1 MNRTRPLVLSL
12 RLIGLTLI
20 QGYALAEEMVLEV
33 IPLEH
38 RLSADVIP
46 LLKPLVA
53 PGGTVTGMSSQVIV
67 RSTQR
72 NLLEIKRVLAAID
85 RPLRRLKIIVRQQT
99 SQEGVET
106 SQGLSGRYRR
116 GDFELGYDNP
126 HETEG
131 IILDH
136 RGERGELRY
145 RAFGTEDRSRQNHTH
160 FVQTVEGQAAFIYT
174 GRSVPLSGETVIIGP
189 GAAVIQ
195 RSSDYRDTASGFY
208 VMPLVNGDQVT
219 LHISPRLE
227 TFRGGPGGASIDTQ
241 ALSTT
246 VSTQLG
252 QWIDLG
258 ALSEQFNDRA
268 SGLLQNA
275 NIQGQNLHRIWLKVE
290 ALGHP

>member
-1 MNRTRPLVLSL
+1 MPLVVSF
-12 RLIGLTLI
+12 IFVALTLL
-20 QGYALAEEMVLEV
+20 QDHALAQEMVLEV

-46 LLKPLVA
+46 LLKSLVA
-53 PGGTVTGMSSQVIV
+53 PGGTVTGMSSQLIV

-85 RPLRRLKIIVRQQT
+85 RPLRRLKIIVRRQT

-131 IILDH
+131 IILGH

-145 RAFGTEDRSRQNHTH
+145 RAFGAEDQSSQNHTH

-174 GRSVPLSGETVIIGP
+174 GRSLPLSGETVIIGP
-189 GAAVIQ
+189 GGAVIQ

-208 VMPLVNGDQVT
+208 VMPLVNGDRVT

-227 TFRGGPGGASIDTQ
+227 ALRGDPGGASIDTQ

-258 ALSEQFNDRA
+258 AVSERFNDRA
-268 SGLLQNA
+268 SGLLRNA
-275 NIQGQNLHRIWLKVE
+275 NIQGHNLHRIWLKVE

>member
-1 MNRTRPLVLSL
+1 MPLAASL
-12 RLIGLTLI
+12 IFVDLALFP
-20 QGYALAEEMVLEV
+20 GYVVAQEMVLEV
-33 IPLEH
+33 ISLEH

-53 PGGTVTGMSSQVIV
+53 PGGTVTGMSSQLIV
-67 RSTQR
+67 RSSQR

-99 SQEGVET
+99 EQEGVET
-106 SQGLSGRYRR
+106 SQGLSGHYRR
-116 GDFELGYDNP
+116 GDFALGYNNP
-126 HETEG
+126 PETEG
-131 IILDH
+131 MLLGH

-145 RAFGTEDRSRQNHTH
+145 RAFGADDQSSQNHTH
-160 FVQTVEGQAAFIYT
+160 LVQTVEGQAAFIYT

-189 GAAVIQ
+189 GGAVIQ

-208 VMPLVNGDQVT
+208 VMPLVNGDRVT

-227 TFRGGPGGASIDTQ
+227 ALRGGSGRASIDTQ

-258 ALSEQFNDRA
+258 AVSEQFNDRA

-275 NIQGQNLHRIWLKVE
+275 NIQGQNVRRIWLKVE

>member
-1 MNRTRPLVLSL
+1 MPLVVTFFFVDVALFS
-12 RLIGLTLI
+12 
-20 QGYALAEEMVLEV
+20 GYALAEEMVLELM
-33 IPLEH
+33 PLEH

-46 LLKPLVA
+46 FLKPLVA
-53 PGGTVTGMSSQVIV
+53 PGGTVTGMSSQLIV

-72 NLLEIKRVLAAID
+72 NLLEIKRALAAID

-99 SQEGVET
+99 SQEDEET
-106 SQGLSGRYRR
+106 SQGLSGRYRG

-126 HETEG
+126 QETEG
-131 IILDH
+131 MVLEH

-145 RAFGTEDRSRQNHTH
+145 RAFDAEDQSSQDHMH

-174 GRSVPLSGETVIIGP
+174 GRSVPLSGETVIIGS
-189 GAAVIQ
+189 GGTVIQ
-195 RSSDYRDTASGFY
+195 RSSDYRDITSGFY
-208 VMPLVNGDQVT
+208 VMPLVNGDHVT

-227 TFRGGPGGASIDTQ
+227 ALRGGPGDAGIDTQ

-258 ALSEQFNDRA
+258 TVSEQFNDRA
-268 SGLLQNA
+268 SGLLENA
-275 NIQGQNLHRIWLKVE
+275 SIQGQNVHRTWLKVE
-290 ALGHP
+290 ELGLP